1 MSISRFRPALILAFL
16 VYSAP
21 GLAAQQSFD
30 CAGAGSRAET
40 AICADAGLAALD
52 RELARLYGLALDDP
66 DVDEETRATLQT
78 IQRGR
83 TKWRDACGKSA
94 AGLET
99 CLAAEYALRIHAIR
113 EGSAQAR
120 ADDEAGVSVGPT
132 AWACDGLDALL
143 SITFVNTEPALVAIR
158 WRDEA
163 LVLPQAVAA
172 SGARVCF
179 GDRAGRQGTLLDK
192 RRSGAVRRTRRAG
205 AGLCHGRHRLR
216 LSRRRQARAS
226 RPRSGA

>member
-1 MSISRFRPALILAFL
+1 MSISLFRPFLFLAFWAF
-16 VYSAP
+16 SAP
-21 GLAAQQSFD
+21 GPAAQQSLD
-30 CAGAGSRAET
+30 CAGAGTRAET
-40 AICADAGLAALD
+40 AVCADAGLAALD

-66 DVDEETRATLQT
+66 DVDDETRATLQAM
-78 IQRGR
+78 QRGR
-83 TKWRDACGKSA
+83 TEWRDACGKSA

-99 CLAAEYALRIHAIR
+99 CLGAEYALRIHAIR
-113 EGSAQAR
+113 EGSARAR

-172 SGARVCF
+172 SGARYASETEPGGKALF
-179 GDRAGRQGTLLDK
+179 WTKGD
-192 RRSGAVRRTRRAG
+192 
-205 AGLCHGRHRLR
+205 
-216 LSRRRQARAS
+216 QALFAA
-226 RPRSGA
+226 PGGPELACAMVDTD